1 MRISKSAYLQG
12 FIATTITLALVRCV
26 FPSVA
31 GNMDEKSAITSKQTS
46 IDSTNKDSVANEL
59 IDNQAN
65 SFVAHSVKSRFFA
78 SDVLLQRIKYGV
90 YQDFRTHSLTKMTF
104 SWFLHKNGE

>member
-1 MRISKSAYLQG
+1 MKISKSAYLQS
-12 FIATTITLALVRCV
+12 FIATTISLALVRCV

-31 GNMDEKSAITSKQTS
+31 GNMDENSAITSKQTS
-46 IDSTNKDSVANEL
+46 IDSTTKDSANNDL

-65 SFVAHSVKSRFFA
+65 SFVAHSIKSRFFA

-90 YQDFRTHSLTKMTF
+90 YRDFRIHSLTKMMY
-104 SWFLHKNGE
+104 SWFLQKNGE